1 MTVRNLST
9 RGFAAAGFSL
19 IELVIAL
26 TVLGIVAAVAY
37 PSYMQHLVKSSR
49 SAAQNEVQ
57 ELSSV
62 QEKIYLNAN
71 AYTANMTTAY
81 NGTNTG
87 GLGKTSGRTE
97 DGNYTLTVA
106 STGQSYTITATPVA
120 GTRQAND
127 GAFSIASTGARTCSH
142 PTWCPGGS
150 W

>member
-1 MTVRNLST
+1 MRNLSIH
-9 RGFAAAGFSL
+9 RFSSVGFSL

-26 TVLGIVAAVAY
+26 TVLGIVTAVAY

-57 ELSSV
+57 ELSSM

-97 DGNYTLTVA
+97 DGKYTLSVVSA
-106 STGQSYTITATPVA
+106 GQSYTITATPVA
-120 GTRQAND
+120 GTRQASD
-127 GAFSIASTGARTCSH
+127 GAFSIASTGARTCTH
-142 PTWCPGGS
+142 PTWCPSGS